1 MFTIDRVTKFLKEA
15 REGAELTQIE
25 MAEKLNMTQ
34 SHVSKY
40 ERGRR
45 DIDLATFMRWVQVTN
60 SEMQAATILFGTE
73 IFNMATQ
80 VAPLIPAFVNLHQLF
95 M

>member
-1 MFTIDRVTKFLKEA
+1 MFTIDRVTQFLKEA
-15 REGAELTQIE
+15 REDADLTQIE

-60 SEMQAATILFGTE
+60 SEVQAAAILFGAE
-73 IFNMATQ
+73 IFNTAVQ
-80 VAPLIPAFVNLHQLF
+80 VMPLIPAFINFL